1 MVRGFSG
8 AFWELRRKQQPWLRS
23 RLNSACRH
31 LMIWMVSGGQAT
43 PQVFLTDPGPHCP
56 QRVMGT
62 LGVPVRE
69 VGGGKGASRPGA
81 PRSGCESLGRPAG
94 DARVGVC
101 VLSQTQ
107 TDKQRFLRAVEILSD
122 AVRAQANGSMD
133 EYFPKA
139 VLAKKIEVRE
149 TRSDGGGPG
158 DVGAV
163 SPRGVCG
170 PFWLF
175 QTLILEEASELLTS
189 NVRQQAMLCVV
200 ALSQVNPPFSLSQK
214 LDLVN
219 VGVVRVFA
227 LPHARR
233 SVDEMDSASLYAQTV
248 QAFEDMLQALVMD
261 GLDPDMTILQKVLEH
276 MAEFSIVGT
285 LMGTLGVFC
294 LNPQHDVCTGAS
306 EGLHYLFTVLVLHRR
321 RAKQKTEV
329 LLRDLQKHFHGAWF
343 AHMQDLTMF
352 FRKYLTPEER
362 ADVILVAME
371 AMATT
376 SRNDGSGASKM
387 LTAILKS
394 PMADIGKVPEIIQ
407 YICHRT
413 RGVTETTAQATIRD
427 LLCLLART
435 YTDEVVLVLF
445 KIQDQS
451 RSSRVRR
458 LWEMLAS
465 VPRGYEEIMESLQQ
479 RMTQRP
485 EPGAPEPRDRRQIS
499 PLMATR
505 AIHELLLEPRQR
517 VEVQSLFAS
526 LFMALL
532 LRTSFL
538 VAVGGTE
545 PSWDQQHG
553 AESMDPMSSTVDAL
567 KALMRSAG
575 YGDHVSYVQKLGGW
589 ELLASRERHHEGV
602 ALLARAMVIKS
613 CWHNRPVFSL
623 VIGALQAHD
632 RTDHLTALTF
642 ATELLRCPD
651 VAATVDNVTIHILA
665 GWFQSEDPVVVKQ
678 MLQVVETFAKHGNM
692 ARQLR
697 LLQPYVLNCC
707 YSQDSDIVMETFL
720 MLQGVVQYLTWQRSS
735 SFLVQLSF
743 MLRPFF
749 EEESER
755 LRLAAFKIYEGILA
769 KVKRGFLAFPLK
781 HHVLN
786 LIVLLVLHLEDRD
799 ADVAQ
804 VCRLTLCHMATAL
817 GWSGLKV
824 TFAKKDMWMI
834 LKALLEQE
842 AGKAI
847 WFLRQCMTLFK
858 SPQAP
863 IRHAA
868 VWFAGQI
875 IQTLDMD
882 KDGETEEAYSALQSL
897 REDPDPMVSCLA
909 TQICYVLEAKE
920 TPSAP
925 PPTSCFCTGRP

>member
-261 GLDPDMTILQKVLEH
+261 GLDPDMTILQKVLE
-276 MAEFSIVGT
+276 
-285 LMGTLGVFC
+285 
-294 LNPQHDVCTGAS
+294 
-306 EGLHYLFTVLVLHRR
+306 
-321 RAKQKTEV
+321 
-329 LLRDLQKHFHGAWF
+329 
-343 AHMQDLTMF
+343 F

>member
-139 VLAKKIEVRE
+139 VLAKKIE
-149 TRSDGGGPG
+149 
-158 DVGAV
+158 
-163 SPRGVCG
+163 
-170 PFWLF
+170 
-175 QTLILEEASELLTS
+175 TLILEEASELLTS

-261 GLDPDMTILQKVLEH
+261 GLDPDMTILQKVLEIVLPWLVTSEKVPEQARAAYTVAHMLRFVCNFPELLH

-394 PMADIGKVPEIIQ
+394 PMADIGKV
-407 YICHRT
+407 
-413 RGVTETTAQATIRD
+413 AA
-427 LLCLLART
+427 
-435 YTDEVVLVLF
+435 
-445 KIQDQS
+445 
-451 RSSRVRR
+451 
-458 LWEMLAS
+458 
-465 VPRGYEEIMESLQQ
+465 
-479 RMTQRP
+479 
-485 EPGAPEPRDRRQIS
+485 PRDWVVQGQLKGASS
-499 PLMATR
+499 P
-505 AIHELLLEPRQR
+505 
-517 VEVQSLFAS
+517 SGS
-526 LFMALL
+526 
-532 LRTSFL
+532 
-538 VAVGGTE
+538 G
-545 PSWDQQHG
+545 
-553 AESMDPMSSTVDAL
+553 
-567 KALMRSAG
+567 
-575 YGDHVSYVQKLGGW
+575 
-589 ELLASRERHHEGV
+589 SRP
-602 ALLARAMVIKS
+602 A
-613 CWHNRPVFSL
+613 
-623 VIGALQAHD
+623 
-632 RTDHLTALTF
+632 
-642 ATELLRCPD
+642 
-651 VAATVDNVTIHILA
+651 LA
-665 GWFQSEDPVVVKQ
+665 GWLE
-678 MLQVVETFAKHGNM
+678 
-692 ARQLR
+692 
-697 LLQPYVLNCC
+697 NCP
-707 YSQDSDIVMETFL
+707 
-720 MLQGVVQYLTWQRSS
+720 LT
-735 SFLVQLSF
+735 
-743 MLRPFF
+743 
-749 EEESER
+749 
-755 LRLAAFKIYEGILA
+755 
-769 KVKRGFLAFPLK
+769 
-781 HHVLN
+781 
-786 LIVLLVLHLEDRD
+786 
-799 ADVAQ
+799 
-804 VCRLTLCHMATAL
+804 
-817 GWSGLKV
+817 
-824 TFAKKDMWMI
+824 
-834 LKALLEQE
+834 
-842 AGKAI
+842 
-847 WFLRQCMTLFK
+847 
-858 SPQAP
+858 
-863 IRHAA
+863 
-868 VWFAGQI
+868 
-875 IQTLDMD
+875 QTR
-882 KDGETEEAYSALQSL
+882 KG
-897 REDPDPMVSCLA
+897 
-909 TQICYVLEAKE
+909 
-920 TPSAP
+920 
-925 PPTSCFCTGRP
+925 

>member
-261 GLDPDMTILQKVLEH
+261 GLDPDMTILQKVLE
-276 MAEFSIVGT
+276 
-285 LMGTLGVFC
+285 
-294 LNPQHDVCTGAS
+294 
-306 EGLHYLFTVLVLHRR
+306 
-321 RAKQKTEV
+321 
-329 LLRDLQKHFHGAWF
+329 
-343 AHMQDLTMF
+343 F

-394 PMADIGKVPEIIQ
+394 PMADIGKV
-407 YICHRT
+407 
-413 RGVTETTAQATIRD
+413 AA
-427 LLCLLART
+427 
-435 YTDEVVLVLF
+435 
-445 KIQDQS
+445 
-451 RSSRVRR
+451 
-458 LWEMLAS
+458 
-465 VPRGYEEIMESLQQ
+465 
-479 RMTQRP
+479 
-485 EPGAPEPRDRRQIS
+485 PRDWVVQGQLKGASS
-499 PLMATR
+499 P
-505 AIHELLLEPRQR
+505 
-517 VEVQSLFAS
+517 SGS
-526 LFMALL
+526 
-532 LRTSFL
+532 
-538 VAVGGTE
+538 G
-545 PSWDQQHG
+545 
-553 AESMDPMSSTVDAL
+553 
-567 KALMRSAG
+567 
-575 YGDHVSYVQKLGGW
+575 
-589 ELLASRERHHEGV
+589 SRP
-602 ALLARAMVIKS
+602 A
-613 CWHNRPVFSL
+613 
-623 VIGALQAHD
+623 
-632 RTDHLTALTF
+632 
-642 ATELLRCPD
+642 
-651 VAATVDNVTIHILA
+651 LA
-665 GWFQSEDPVVVKQ
+665 GWLE
-678 MLQVVETFAKHGNM
+678 
-692 ARQLR
+692 
-697 LLQPYVLNCC
+697 NCP
-707 YSQDSDIVMETFL
+707 
-720 MLQGVVQYLTWQRSS
+720 LT
-735 SFLVQLSF
+735 
-743 MLRPFF
+743 
-749 EEESER
+749 
-755 LRLAAFKIYEGILA
+755 
-769 KVKRGFLAFPLK
+769 
-781 HHVLN
+781 
-786 LIVLLVLHLEDRD
+786 
-799 ADVAQ
+799 
-804 VCRLTLCHMATAL
+804 
-817 GWSGLKV
+817 
-824 TFAKKDMWMI
+824 
-834 LKALLEQE
+834 
-842 AGKAI
+842 
-847 WFLRQCMTLFK
+847 
-858 SPQAP
+858 
-863 IRHAA
+863 
-868 VWFAGQI
+868 
-875 IQTLDMD
+875 QTR
-882 KDGETEEAYSALQSL
+882 KG
-897 REDPDPMVSCLA
+897 
-909 TQICYVLEAKE
+909 
-920 TPSAP
+920 
-925 PPTSCFCTGRP
+925 